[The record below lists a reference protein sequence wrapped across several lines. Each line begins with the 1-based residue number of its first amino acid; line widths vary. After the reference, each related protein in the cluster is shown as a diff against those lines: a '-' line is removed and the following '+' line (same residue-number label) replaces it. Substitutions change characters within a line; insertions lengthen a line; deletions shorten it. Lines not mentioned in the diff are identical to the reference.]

1 MVSKDQNR
9 LPARRR
15 QKHGEHLDV
24 SMARVVTDNPFRYT
38 ASILAHGGLSFMN
51 QSGMQ
56 NKLGR
61 TGSRLAGLTGEFK
74 RALGMVT
81 NPRVPMYLK
90 LLLPV
95 GALAYWFW
103 PVDLLPGLPIDDVAV
118 LLIALRI
125 FLSLADKALG
135 GGSAQDESVQNA
147 DDPTVAFDNGT
158 TVDGTWQTVDN

>member
-1 MVSKDQNR
+1 MS
-9 LPARRR
+9 
-15 QKHGEHLDV
+15 
-24 SMARVVTDNPFRYT
+24 
-38 ASILAHGGLSFMN
+38 

-61 TGSRLAGLTGEFK
+61 AGSRLAGLTGEFK

-81 NPRVPMYLK
+81 NPRVPLYLK

-118 LLIALRI
+118 LLIALRV

-135 GGSAQDESVQNA
+135 GGGAQDDSVENA
-147 DDPTVAFDNGT
+147 SDSTVAFDNSPI
-158 TVDGTWQTVDN
+158 VDGTWQKVDG

>member
-1 MVSKDQNR
+1 
-9 LPARRR
+9 
-15 QKHGEHLDV
+15 
-24 SMARVVTDNPFRYT
+24 
-38 ASILAHGGLSFMN
+38 
-51 QSGMQ
+51 MQ

-81 NPRVPMYLK
+81 NPRVPLYLK

-118 LLIALRI
+118 LLIALRV

-135 GGSAQDESVQNA
+135 GNGAQQETVDGAPVDS
-147 DDPTVAFDNGT
+147 TVAFDGGT
-158 TVDGTWQTVDN
+158 TVDGTWQKVEE